1 VALDQ
6 RRDCSAERW
15 QALLPVALAS
25 AERRPLRV
33 LAARENV
40 GALDGALAAAAAACG
55 DRRGERAV
63 EFVPYVGREQL
74 REQCERAHLVITDLP
89 HVAAWAREG
98 GVTVVDLMHDPAP
111 EPPIA
116 LPAGVAGYTPSAAVS
131 SVFGSLTPAA
141 GRPAG
146 AARPQNAG
154 APAVPRLA
162 S

>member
-1 VALDQ
+1 MLGPVLGVV
-6 RRDCSAERW
+6 
-15 QALLPVALAS
+15 LGYYLP
-25 AERRPLRV
+25 
-33 LAARENV
+33 
-40 GALDGALAAAAAACG
+40 GALAGGVAAG
-55 DRRGERAV
+55 VPRRGARAV
-63 EFVPYVGREQL
+63 EFVPYVSREQL
-74 REQCERAHLVITDLP
+74 REQCERAQLVITDLP

-98 GVTVVDLMHDPAP
+98 GVTVVDLLHDPAP

-131 SVFGSLTPAA
+131 PAFGSLTPAV

-154 APAVPRLA
+154 APAVPRLV